1 MPWPP
6 RIERFRQM
14 VLWESQGLPPDL
26 ILAIVKQESG
36 GFIGKKAGTTCKPW
50 AIPNLGGGFIIYN
63 RALGLMQ
70 VVPRTIAGYNNRH
83 PGAPVYFEQMSGETL
98 TDARIQ
104 IRVGCDVLAKEVR
117 NLHGYDS
124 AAFPG
129 SGPGD
134 ADINQLL
141 CAILGYRMGF
151 GALTKKLNKL
161 KTMGLAL
168 TYENIKEQFPLWG
181 YNQESGNWV
190 NRPIHY
196 TETIW
201 TAALDHGMEPG
212 APVDNIPGPDLPE
225 TELAGPGGLL
235 AFVVAVGVA
244 LALLGKRV

>member
-6 RIERFRQM
+6 RIERFRLM
-14 VLWESQGLPPDL
+14 VLWESQGIDPDL
-26 ILAIVKQESG
+26 ILAIIKQESG
-36 GFIGKKAGTTCKPW
+36 GVIGKKAGSTCKPW
-50 AIPNLGGGFIIYN
+50 EIPTLAGGFITYN

-70 VVPRTIAGYNNRH
+70 VVPRTIASYNNRH
-83 PGAPVYFEQMSGETL
+83 PDAPVYFEQMSGKTL

-104 IRVGCDVLAKEVR
+104 IRVGCNVLVKETH
-117 NLHGYDS
+117 NLHSYDS

-129 SGPGD
+129 TDPDG
-134 ADINQLL
+134 ADVNQIL

-151 GALTKKLNKL
+151 GALTKKLNQL
-161 KTMGLAL
+161 RGMGLAL

-181 YNQESGNWV
+181 YNQQFGNWV

-201 TAALDHGMEPG
+201 TAALDNGMVPG
-212 APVDNIPGPDLPE
+212 AAVDNIPGPDLPE

-235 AFVVAVGVA
+235 AIVVAVGMA
-244 LALLGKRV
+244 IALLRKRA